1 MFLTY
6 MSNFRTNW
14 MLLTIRSI
22 NLFIYLFYIN
32 LDYKN
37 MKFKHLID
45 KRTID
50 FWSFG
55 KFASIEDIR
64 RKYNLI
70 MDLLKLISNKNILSK
85 VIIAILSKRRS
96 YYNYWLQPSF

>member
-1 MFLTY
+1 
-6 MSNFRTNW
+6 
-14 MLLTIRSI
+14 
-22 NLFIYLFYIN
+22 
-32 LDYKN
+32 

-45 KRTID
+45 KITIN

>member
-1 MFLTY
+1 M
-6 MSNFRTNW
+6 
-14 MLLTIRSI
+14 
-22 NLFIYLFYIN
+22 
-32 LDYKN
+32 
-37 MKFKHLID
+37 ID
-45 KRTID
+45 KITID

-55 KFASIEDIR
+55 KFASIEDLR

>member
-1 MFLTY
+1 M
-6 MSNFRTNW
+6 
-14 MLLTIRSI
+14 
-22 NLFIYLFYIN
+22 
-32 LDYKN
+32 
-37 MKFKHLID
+37 ID
-45 KRTID
+45 KITID
-50 FWSFG
+50 FWSSE

-96 YYNYWLQPSF
+96 YYNYWLQPNF

>member
-1 MFLTY
+1 
-6 MSNFRTNW
+6 
-14 MLLTIRSI
+14 MLLIIRSI
-22 NLFIYLFYIN
+22 TYFLYII

-37 MKFKHLID
+37 LKFKHLID
-45 KRTID
+45 KITID
-50 FWSFG
+50 FWSFE